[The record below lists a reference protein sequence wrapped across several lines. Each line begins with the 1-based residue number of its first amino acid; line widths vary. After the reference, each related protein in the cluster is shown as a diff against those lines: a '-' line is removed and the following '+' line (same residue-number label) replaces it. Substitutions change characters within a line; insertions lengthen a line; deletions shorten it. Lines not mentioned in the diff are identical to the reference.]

1 MALGT
6 AWAMRRCGSVV
17 VAVDRFLAEST
28 QWTLNL
34 ELRVFFFISIG
45 ETSVLQVFYKIDL

>member
-17 VAVDRFLAEST
+17 VAVDRFLAERHAIDSELGVAGVLLH
-28 QWTLNL
+28 LNW
-34 ELRVFFFISIG
+34 
-45 ETSVLQVFYKIDL
+45 